1 MKRSFATRSLVAAVA
16 AVSSIGVL
24 GVAQAQGP
32 VGKGNPDADAF
43 VCPVLG
49 GQAGEH
55 GHAFVAIGE
64 GDYTV
69 LGPNVK
75 VPDHATNNDG
85 AGSPAD
91 HLSPGE
97 VGYSPIW
104 DGLTN

>member
-1 MKRSFATRSLVAAVA
+1 MKPTVAIRALVAATA
-16 AVSSIGVL
+16 AAGGIAVL

-49 GQAGEH
+49 GQAGEQ
-55 GHAFVAIGE
+55 GHEFVAIGE

-75 VPDHATNNDG
+75 VPDHATNDDG
-85 AGSPAD
+85 SGSPGD

-104 DGLTN
+104 DDLTN